1 MEQAVQHCTGDIHAP
16 VTHLVILP
24 GRQVTHLVTHLTHAS
39 VSHLVELQILGHSGS
54 HCVSASHLPLY
65 VFTTSSMVRHVAFR
79 FKRSSQASH
88 QPYSPFALRQQPEF
102 CPQYP
107 KCDLGDQYRNLL
119 NIWHSWQYQLYQC
132 GLHSVHG
139 QSASRL
145 CAPR

>member
-1 MEQAVQHCTGDIHAP
+1 MRSCDPPLQPLSGCRLRVRLLY
-16 VTHLVILP
+16 HLP
-24 GRQVTHLVTHLTHAS
+24 S
-39 VSHLVELQILGHSGS
+39 VSTSRSSSSSHLLLNMRMQILGHSES
-54 HCVSASHLPLY
+54 HCVSASHLPSY

-88 QPYSPFALRQQPEF
+88 QPYSPFALRQQPQF

-107 KCDLGDQYRNLL
+107 KCDLGDQYKNLL

-139 QSASRL
+139 QSASKL